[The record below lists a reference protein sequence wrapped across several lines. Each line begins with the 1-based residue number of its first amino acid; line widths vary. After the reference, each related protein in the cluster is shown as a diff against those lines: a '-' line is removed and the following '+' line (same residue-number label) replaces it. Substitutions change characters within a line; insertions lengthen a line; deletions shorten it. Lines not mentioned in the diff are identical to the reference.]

1 MCQALER
8 TLNIY
13 LNAMPNATDQY
24 LPIAEIVMEPNMPY
38 GQEYNSLQ
46 ARQGKINAYK
56 DGKNWL
62 RSKKAI
68 DNYMASRK
76 RMV

>member
-38 GQEYNSLQ
+38 GQEYNSL
-46 ARQGKINAYK
+46 
-56 DGKNWL
+56 
-62 RSKKAI
+62 
-68 DNYMASRK
+68 
-76 RMV
+76 